1 MHRYQKYTCFLL
13 ILILGLFSN
22 LSAQSFRHLGI
33 EDGLSQ
39 PSVMRIEQDGLG
51 RMWFGTNEGVNI
63 YDGTRVTTYKGYVST
78 ADKGSLWLGNAV
90 EHLKA
95 DKKGNMYI
103 ICNSN
108 LFFYNLETDVFSQLT
123 ADGLTTA
130 IEIVG
135 DSVIYAKNDSIYVLS
150 DGIDNPKAFMKLP
163 ADLVNFLLADEGK
176 LYIGTD
182 KGLFVSD
189 LNNLSAYTS
198 VLSNEDIYNIV
209 KTVLKNYGLVP
220 E

>member
-1 MHRYQKYTCFLL
+1 MHRYQKYTCFFF

-22 LSAQSFRHLGI
+22 LSAQSFHHIGI
-33 EDGLSQ
+33 ADGLSQ
-39 PSVMRIEQDGLG
+39 PSVMRIAQDGLG

-63 YDGTRVTTYKGYVST
+63 YDGTRVTTYKGYISGT
-78 ADKGSLWLGNAV
+78 DKGSLWLGNAV

-123 ADGLTTA
+123 GDGLTTA

-135 DSVIYAKNDSIYVLS
+135 DSVIYAKNDSIYVVS
-150 DGIDNPKAFMKLP
+150 GGIDKPKAFMKLP
-163 ADLVNFLLADEGK
+163 VNLVNYL
-176 LYIGTD
+176 
-182 KGLFVSD
+182 
-189 LNNLSAYTS
+189 
-198 VLSNEDIYNIV
+198 
-209 KTVLKNYGLVP
+209 
-220 E
+220 

>member
-1 MHRYQKYTCFLL
+1 MHRYQKYTCFLFLL
-13 ILILGLFSN
+13 ILSLFSN
-22 LSAQSFRHLGI
+22 LSAQSFHHLGI

-103 ICNSN
+103 ICDSN
-108 LFFYNLETDVFSQLT
+108 LFFYNYYWCDKIAL
-123 ADGLTTA
+123 
-130 IEIVG
+130 
-135 DSVIYAKNDSIYVLS
+135 VL
-150 DGIDNPKAFMKLP
+150 
-163 ADLVNFLLADEGK
+163 
-176 LYIGTD
+176 
-182 KGLFVSD
+182 
-189 LNNLSAYTS
+189 
-198 VLSNEDIYNIV
+198 NII
-209 KTVLKNYGLVP
+209 K
-220 E
+220 

>member
-1 MHRYQKYTCFLL
+1 MHRYQKYTCFLF

-22 LSAQSFRHLGI
+22 LSAQSFHHIGI

-123 ADGLTTA
+123 GDGLTTA

-135 DSVIYAKNDSIYVLS
+135 DSVIYANNDSIYVLS
-150 DGIDNPKAFMKLP
+150 DGIDRPKSFMKLP
-163 ADLVNFLLADEGK
+163 ARLVNFLLADEGK

-198 VLSNEDIYNIV
+198 VYLMKIYI
-209 KTVLKNYGLVP
+209 TS
-220 E
+220 